1 MKQNVIA
8 IDGLSYVGKSTIA
21 QSLAK
26 LTQYSYI
33 NTGHMYRAV
42 AKLALDRSI
51 PAGDLERLLSMTRG
65 MKIHFENSPV
75 QPRTIVNG
83 QDWTTA
89 MDDDRTVRF
98 APQIAAIPQIR
109 DILTEQQRAM
119 AQKTTIIMEGRD
131 IGTVVF
137 PHAKWKFF
145 VSASFEVRARRMYKR
160 LPEELKA
167 KISLNDIAFLDKLR
181 LLDESD
187 LNRPV
192 APLRRADDAI
202 EYDNS
207 ESPTETEDAL
217 ILFYCLQHPEAVKNR
232 YIAHSPE
239 TLQSARSCYE
249 KIERAS
255 SCGKHCGAP

>member
-8 IDGLSYVGKSTIA
+8 LDGLSYVGKSTIA

-26 LTQYSYI
+26 LTGYSYI

-42 AKLALDRSI
+42 AKLALERGI
-51 PAGDLERLLSMTRG
+51 PAGNVEVLSAMTRG
-65 MKIHFENSPV
+65 MEIHFENSPV

-98 APQIAAIPQIR
+98 APQIAALPAIR
-109 DILTEQQRAM
+109 DILTEQQRTM

-137 PHAKWKFF
+137 PQAKWKFF
-145 VSASFEVRARRMYKR
+145 VSASFEIRARRMYKR
-160 LPEELKA
+160 LPPELKA
-167 KISLNDIAFLDKLR
+167 KISLTDPAFLDKLR

-192 APLRRADDAI
+192 APLRKAEDAI

-207 ESPTETEDAL
+207 TSPTEMEDAL
-217 ILFYCLQHPEAVKNR
+217 ILYYCLHHPDAVENHFIP
-232 YIAHSPE
+232 YGLE
-239 TLQSARSCYE
+239 TLRAAQSCYE
-249 KIERAS
+249 KKERQS
-255 SCGKHCGAP
+255 MRGKHCGTA